1 MVSTDGEG
9 DAAVPNWALSP
20 LDISFL
26 SVESDATPMTIGA
39 VAVLAADG
47 TADRGALV
55 ELLRTRVREI
65 PRLRRKL
72 RSDLFPPVSASW
84 AEDPAFRAD
93 AHVRLHHTVGAGG
106 PAELNSWVARILSQR
121 LDRTRP
127 LWEIHVLD
135 GLADGRAAMLL
146 KVHHAFLDGL
156 GVGAL
161 AHALADGG
169 SPDKVP
175 GPTAANGPGNDTSSR
190 LDPRKLLGP
199 LAGFADPQSLARTA
213 ARALSTATG
222 VVTHLSNS
230 GPGFPFDTVVSPA
243 RGFATTSVAMEDLRG
258 LRSVCGGSVN
268 DVGIGVLSGALRSW
282 LEMHHYR
289 PDDLRLRALVPVGRP
304 RSGTDGSGNHF
315 SAFLLQL
322 PVHLADPVDR
332 LRFVAE
338 EMARH
343 RATGPEGGA
352 GALAGV
358 TNLMPAVAV
367 RLGGP
372 LLANAASK
380 LFDMLVTT
388 VPVPRPLRIGG
399 CAVSEIYALTPLGPN
414 QPLAIGCSSYGG
426 RMYYGFTV
434 DPIVVPNPE
443 QLAAAVPAELAVVRT
458 MSGLRAPTA
467 KVPVQR

>member
-1 MVSTDGEG
+1 V
-9 DAAVPNWALSP
+9 ANWALSP

-26 SVESDATPMTIGA
+26 TVESDATPMTIGA
-39 VAVLAADG
+39 VAVLEPDPTGAAD
-47 TADRGALV
+47 RWPLV
-55 ELLRTRVREI
+55 DLVRARAREI

-72 RSDLFPPVSASW
+72 RSDLFPPVGASW

-93 AHVRLHHTVGAGG
+93 LHVRLHHTVGGGG
-106 PAELNSWVARILSQR
+106 PEELNSWIARIMSQR

-135 GLADGRAAMLL
+135 GLVGGRAAMLL

-169 SPDKVP
+169 TPDKVP
-175 GPTAANGPGNDTSSR
+175 GPVNGHTDGSSNR
-190 LDPRKLLGP
+190 NGHHGRPSLDLRKLLGP
-199 LAGFADPQSLARTA
+199 LAGFADPPSLARTA

-222 VVTHLSNS
+222 VVTHMTNS

-243 RGFATTSVAMEDLRG
+243 RGFASTSVAIEDLRG
-258 LRSVCGGSVN
+258 LRAVCGGSVN
-268 DVGIGVLSGALRSW
+268 DIGIGVLSGALRSW
-282 LEMHHYR
+282 LQMHHYR
-289 PDDLRLRALVPVGRP
+289 PDDLRLRALVPVGRA

-315 SAFLLQL
+315 SAFLLHL

-338 EMARH
+338 EMSRH

-399 CAVSEIYALTPLGPN
+399 CAVSEIYPLTPLGPN
-414 QPLAIGCSSYGG
+414 QPLAIGCSSFAG
-426 RMYYGFTV
+426 RMHYGFTV